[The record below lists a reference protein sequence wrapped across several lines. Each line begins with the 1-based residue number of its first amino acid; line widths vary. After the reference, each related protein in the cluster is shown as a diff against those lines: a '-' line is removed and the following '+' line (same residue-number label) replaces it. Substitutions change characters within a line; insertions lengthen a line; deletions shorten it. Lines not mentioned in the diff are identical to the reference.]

1 MSLGKNAFELLNI
14 KNDISKDFGTLS
26 QNENNDLKINDFNN
40 AKSSIIVEGK
50 HILRSN
56 RLRQKAYEQFKVDRK
71 YTLDFAKKRKYI
83 LNKYEDLQ
91 NITVS
96 LIDYFRKVLRSY
108 YEINASEKLGELK
121 KVIMNTITVINTGK
135 FTRIKLAINDLKISY
150 KEYLDSIM
158 LIEQRKHLYKE

>member
-71 YTLDFAKKRKYI
+71 
-83 LNKYEDLQ
+83 
-91 NITVS
+91 
-96 LIDYFRKVLRSY
+96 
-108 YEINASEKLGELK
+108 
-121 KVIMNTITVINTGK
+121 
-135 FTRIKLAINDLKISY
+135 
-150 KEYLDSIM
+150 
-158 LIEQRKHLYKE
+158 